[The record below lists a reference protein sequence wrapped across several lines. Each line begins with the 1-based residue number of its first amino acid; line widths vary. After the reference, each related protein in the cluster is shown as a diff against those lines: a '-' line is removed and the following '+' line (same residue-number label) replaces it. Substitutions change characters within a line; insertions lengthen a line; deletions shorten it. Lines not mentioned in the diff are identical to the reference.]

1 MSGLQYGLH
10 TNFVKSLYFISFLW
24 NSLFYKSLLKLRN
37 FFYPKASHIPWNF
50 TFRLPSLI
58 TDILLIDF
66 QLSNG
71 HWKTVCCHCQ
81 RTLWMTSDSHWKTVC
96 CHCQRTLWMT
106 GVSMTMATRF
116 LFTCKW
122 IWFWLQP
129 DSSLDEDF
137 QGPEI
142 RQLCHQFLLEVTCDL
157 KHGMNFLDD
166 SLGLSGK

>member
-1 MSGLQYGLH
+1 MAVLLFCTICTSCGIMSGLQYGLH

-24 NSLFYKSLLKLRN
+24 NSLCYKSLLKLRN

-96 CHCQRTLWMT
+96 CHCQRTLWPVFARPWPQDFCLH
-106 GVSMTMATRF
+106 VSGF
-116 LFTCKW
+116 
-122 IWFWLQP
+122 
-129 DSSLDEDF
+129 DSDYSLT
-137 QGPEI
+137 QA
-142 RQLCHQFLLEVTCDL
+142 
-157 KHGMNFLDD
+157 
-166 SLGLSGK
+166 